1 MTNMKTFIYT
11 DVKIIILEINILE
24 INIWVLSSVGSSFI
38 HTPLSE
44 CSITLN
50 KIPCTY
56 HCIKHKDYVY
66 KYYKYEKKII

>member
-1 MTNMKTFIYT
+1 MKTFIYT
-11 DVKIIILEINILE
+11 DVKIIILGINIL
-24 INIWVLSSVGSSFI
+24 VLSSVGSSFI

-66 KYYKYEKKII
+66 KYYKYENKII